1 MSKIPIYTQ
10 FIDFYKYFDY
20 DELCTPAKVF
30 FWFKI
35 ALVSSMIYAPRQT
48 FPPFLLAL
56 IMLFFIN
63 KMCKNNKGS
72 SWTLVLWPT
81 ILCIIFIICSV
92 SSSMFLPK
100 EQQPTHTSLTEQNI
114 QIISDTDIKENIKET
129 ETTETK

>member
-1 MSKIPIYTQ
+1 MSKIPIHTQ

-35 ALVSSMIYAPRQT
+35 ALVSRMIYAPRET
-48 FPPFLLAL
+48 FPAFLLAL

-63 KMCKNNKGS
+63 NICKNNKGS

-81 ILCIIFIICSV
+81 ILCIICIICSV
-92 SSSMFLPK
+92 SSSMFLPE
-100 EQQPTHTSLTEQNI
+100 EQPQTHTQLTKQNI
-114 QIISDTDIKENIKET
+114 KVISGTDIKET

>member
-63 KMCKNNKGS
+63 KMWPEFNKKDYS
-72 SWTLVLWPT
+72 KVLMKFQKT
-81 ILCIIFIICSV
+81 KRNFG
-92 SSSMFLPK
+92 
-100 EQQPTHTSLTEQNI
+100 NI
-114 QIISDTDIKENIKET
+114 
-129 ETTETK
+129 